1 MIENESSAPQLL
13 AALMTGGLAV
23 LLYGVEIGT
32 HDAALAQPLQ
42 AVGGAIIVAGILGLA
57 LYLERLPDKYGGHD
71 H

>member
-1 MIENESSAPQLL
+1 MIENESSVPQLL

-42 AVGGAIIVAGILGLA
+42 AVGGAIVVGGILGLA
-57 LYLERLPDKYGGHD
+57 LYLERLPDANDD